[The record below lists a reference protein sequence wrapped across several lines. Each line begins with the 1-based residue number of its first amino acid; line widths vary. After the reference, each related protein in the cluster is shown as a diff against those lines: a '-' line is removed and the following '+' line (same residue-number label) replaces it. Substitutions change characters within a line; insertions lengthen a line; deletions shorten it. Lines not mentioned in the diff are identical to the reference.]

1 MAINIEKLN
10 SEAIII
16 LTGIEPL
23 AVPDDPMTVMQE
35 VVNFKKEVGR
45 PVYRIL
51 DFSQTN
57 LTFSDM
63 MMSMAF
69 EKDQEGGAN
78 DPAVSTVIVG
88 KDELVRLGADSLRTQ
103 EQYGKA
109 NVSFAA
115 SVNDALTYIR
125 SERNKTGQ

>member
-1 MAINIEKLN
+1 MAINVEKLA

-16 LTGIEPL
+16 LYGSEPL
-23 AVPDDPMTVMQE
+23 AVPEDPMKVMQE

-45 PVYRIL
+45 PVYRVL
-51 DFSQTN
+51 DFSKTN

-69 EKDQEGGAN
+69 EREQSGGAN
-78 DPAVSTVIVG
+78 DPDVSTVIVG
-88 KDELVRLGADSLRTQ
+88 TTEVVRLGAESLRSQ

-109 NVSFAA
+109 NVHFVT
-115 SVNDALTYIR
+115 SVDEALAYIR
-125 SERNKTGQ
+125 SERNKPG